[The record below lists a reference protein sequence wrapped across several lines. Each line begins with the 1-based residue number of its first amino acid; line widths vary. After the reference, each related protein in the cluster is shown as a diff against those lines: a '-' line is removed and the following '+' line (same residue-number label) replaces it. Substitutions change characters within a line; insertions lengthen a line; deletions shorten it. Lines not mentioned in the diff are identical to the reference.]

1 MVLESGSSEQSLL
14 PHLKYSVVTGRT
26 GQVTQNTKVLR
37 KQEQQIIGLEELL
50 LLTQIVQMEYERTLL
65 QFDYELQMM
74 MLG

>member
-1 MVLESGSSEQSLL
+1 M
-14 PHLKYSVVTGRT
+14 VTGRA

-37 KQEQQIIGLEELL
+37 KQEQQIIGLEEL